1 MEDSIK
7 QILEDITEKI
17 VLTCKPLKI
26 ILFGSA
32 ANGNMTNN
40 SDFDILVIMK
50 NGIHRRKTA
59 QLIYRNIADI
69 GFASDIIVVTEE
81 DIKIYEKN
89 EGTVIY
95 PAISNGKVLYAA

>member
-1 MEDSIK
+1 MEDNIK
-7 QILEDITEKI
+7 QILEDITKKI
-17 VLTCKPLKI
+17 VLTCKPLKV
-26 ILFGSA
+26 ILFGST
-32 ANGNMTNN
+32 ANGKMTKH

-81 DIKIYEKN
+81 DVKTYEKD

-95 PAISNGKVLYAA
+95 PAIRNGKILYAA